1 MTSHVDRF
9 TTHVISAILNVAQDV
24 REDWPLYI
32 KDNKGEDHAV
42 TIKPG
47 EMLWYESARLVHGRP
62 KPLNGDFFDNLFIH
76 FKPVGDWY
84 EEPFTVGSRPRR
96 EPITLEDLKR

>member
-84 EEPFTVGSRPRR
+84 EAPFKVGSRPRR